1 MKLLII
7 GTNLTVTDTIRKY
20 TESKLEPLTKYK
32 TVQDKQF
39 KATISKLDHD
49 EKQIKVNIDTLIATA
64 SDKDLEIVQPSDLDA
79 MLNSL
84 PDCKGV
90 LTAGQLATEIFMR
103 HYEIK
108 EMPKMGQS
116 AEFVFD
122 GRPMKLYRM
131 PSSSRAY
138 PMQLEKKAEFY
149 RVMFDELI

>member
-1 MKLLII
+1 MWRIFGYLFFADKMHFVDAENKTFHLDMIKAFLAEKGIAI
-7 GTNLTVTDTIRKY
+7 FDTALRILR
-20 TESKLEPLTKYK
+20 TK
-32 TVQDKQF
+32 
-39 KATISKLDHD
+39 
-49 EKQIKVNIDTLIATA
+49 NTA
-64 SDKDLEIVQPSDLDA
+64 SDKDLKIVQPSDLDA
-79 MLNSL
+79 MLKGL
-84 PDCKGV
+84 PECKGV
-90 LTAGQLATEIFMR
+90 LTAGQLATDIFMR
-103 HYEIK
+103 HYDIK

>member
-1 MKLLII
+1 MWRIFGYLFFADKMHFVDAENKTFHLDMIKAFLAEKGIAI
-7 GTNLTVTDTIRKY
+7 FDTALRILR
-20 TESKLEPLTKYK
+20 TK
-32 TVQDKQF
+32 
-39 KATISKLDHD
+39 
-49 EKQIKVNIDTLIATA
+49 NTA

-79 MLNSL
+79 MLKGL
-84 PDCKGV
+84 PECKGV

-116 AEFVFD
+116 VEFMFN
-122 GRPMKLYRM
+122 GRHMKLYRM

>member
-1 MKLLII
+1 MWRIFGYLFFADKMNFVDAENKTFHLDMIKAFLAEKGIAI
-7 GTNLTVTDTIRKY
+7 FDTALRILR
-20 TESKLEPLTKYK
+20 TK
-32 TVQDKQF
+32 
-39 KATISKLDHD
+39 
-49 EKQIKVNIDTLIATA
+49 NTA

-79 MLNSL
+79 MLKGL
-84 PDCKGV
+84 PECKGV
-90 LTAGQLATEIFMR
+90 LTAGQLATDIFMR
-103 HYEIK
+103 HYDIK

-116 AEFVFD
+116 VEFVFD

>member
-1 MKLLII
+1 MWRIFGYLFFADKMHFVDAENKTFHLDMIKAFLAEKGIAI
-7 GTNLTVTDTIRKY
+7 FDTALRILR
-20 TESKLEPLTKYK
+20 TK
-32 TVQDKQF
+32 
-39 KATISKLDHD
+39 
-49 EKQIKVNIDTLIATA
+49 NTA
-64 SDKDLEIVQPSDLDA
+64 SDKDLKIVQPSDLDA
-79 MLNSL
+79 MLKSL

-90 LTAGQLATEIFMR
+90 LTAGQLATDIFMR
-103 HYEIK
+103 HYSIK

-116 AEFVFD
+116 VEFVFD

>member
-1 MKLLII
+1 MWRIFGYLFFADKMHFVDAENKTFHLDMIKAFLAEKGIAI
-7 GTNLTVTDTIRKY
+7 FDTALHILR
-20 TESKLEPLTKYK
+20 TK
-32 TVQDKQF
+32 
-39 KATISKLDHD
+39 
-49 EKQIKVNIDTLIATA
+49 NTA

-79 MLNSL
+79 MLKGL
-84 PDCKGV
+84 PECKGV
-90 LTAGQLATEIFMR
+90 LTAGQLATDIFMR
-103 HYEIK
+103 HYDIK

-116 AEFVFD
+116 VEFVFD

>member
-1 MKLLII
+1 MWRIFGYLFFSDKMHFVDADNKTYRLEMIKAFLAEKGIAI
-7 GTNLTVTDTIRKY
+7 FDTALRIRR
-20 TESKLEPLTKYK
+20 TK
-32 TVQDKQF
+32 D
-39 KATISKLDHD
+39 
-49 EKQIKVNIDTLIATA
+49 TA

-79 MLNSL
+79 MLNSM

-116 AEFVFD
+116 VEFMFN
-122 GRPMKLYRM
+122 GRLMKLYRM

>member
-1 MKLLII
+1 
-7 GTNLTVTDTIRKY
+7 
-20 TESKLEPLTKYK
+20 
-32 TVQDKQF
+32 
-39 KATISKLDHD
+39 
-49 EKQIKVNIDTLIATA
+49 
-64 SDKDLEIVQPSDLDA
+64 
-79 MLNSL
+79 MLKSL

-90 LTAGQLATEIFMR
+90 LTAGQLATDIFMR
-103 HYEIK
+103 HYSIK

>member
-1 MKLLII
+1 MWRIFGYLFFSDKMHF
-7 GTNLTVTDTIRKY
+7 VDTDNKTYRLEMIKAFLAEKGIAIFDTALRIRR
-20 TESKLEPLTKYK
+20 TK
-32 TVQDKQF
+32 D
-39 KATISKLDHD
+39 
-49 EKQIKVNIDTLIATA
+49 TA

-116 AEFVFD
+116 VEFMFN
-122 GRPMKLYRM
+122 GRHMKLYRM

>member
-1 MKLLII
+1 MWRIFGYLFFADKMHFVDAENKTFHLDMIKAFLAEKGIAI
-7 GTNLTVTDTIRKY
+7 FDTALRILR
-20 TESKLEPLTKYK
+20 TK
-32 TVQDKQF
+32 
-39 KATISKLDHD
+39 
-49 EKQIKVNIDTLIATA
+49 NTA
-64 SDKDLEIVQPSDLDA
+64 SDKDLKIVQPSDLDA
-79 MLNSL
+79 MLKSL

-90 LTAGQLATEIFMR
+90 LTAGQLATDIFMR
-103 HYEIK
+103 HYSIK

>member
-1 MKLLII
+1 MWRIFGYLFFSDKMHFVDADNKTYRLEMIKAFLAEKGIAI
-7 GTNLTVTDTIRKY
+7 FDTALRIRR
-20 TESKLEPLTKYK
+20 TK
-32 TVQDKQF
+32 D
-39 KATISKLDHD
+39 
-49 EKQIKVNIDTLIATA
+49 TA

-116 AEFVFD
+116 VEFMFN
-122 GRPMKLYRM
+122 GRHMKLYRM

>member
-1 MKLLII
+1 MIKAFLVEKGIAI
-7 GTNLTVTDTIRKY
+7 FDTALRIRR
-20 TESKLEPLTKYK
+20 TK
-32 TVQDKQF
+32 D
-39 KATISKLDHD
+39 
-49 EKQIKVNIDTLIATA
+49 TA

-79 MLNSL
+79 MLKSL

-103 HYEIK
+103 HYDIK
-108 EMPKMGQS
+108 DMPKMGQS
-116 AEFVFD
+116 VEFMFD
-122 GRPMKLYRM
+122 GRLMKLYRM

>member
-1 MKLLII
+1 MWRIFGYLFFADKMHFVDAENKTFLLDMIKAFLAEKGI
-7 GTNLTVTDTIRKY
+7 AIFDTALRILR
-20 TESKLEPLTKYK
+20 TK
-32 TVQDKQF
+32 
-39 KATISKLDHD
+39 
-49 EKQIKVNIDTLIATA
+49 NTA

-79 MLNSL
+79 MLKGL
-84 PDCKGV
+84 PECKGV
-90 LTAGQLATEIFMR
+90 LTAGQLATDIFMR
-103 HYEIK
+103 HYSIK